1 MKKKERSFSLSALLL
16 ALFLCLCITL
26 YQQAQNY
33 GSIRI
38 TIGDTEFGTFTLNED
53 QVIDIGT
60 GNICEIIN
68 GIAKMISA
76 DCTDQLCIAQPAI
89 TRAGD
94 IITCPSHQVVIKH
107 IGTPASS
114 QIS

>member
-1 MKKKERSFSLSALLL
+1 MKKKEHTSFLTALFS
-16 ALFLCLCITL
+16 ALFLCLCMAL
-26 YQQAQNY
+26 YQQTRDY

-89 TRAGD
+89 TKAGD

-114 QIS
+114 